1 MLTFPLKAKE
11 SVTLTFGD
19 LRRLVPKTG
28 FKPACF
34 SDDQL
39 LLNDSLVDF
48 HIRWLLTPRPKLPE
62 QPALLQ
68 QLMPG
73 LDASVQDRVHIFN
86 SFFLKKL
93 RQLTLEK
100 KSLQPLLKWVRNV
113 DVFSKDLLF
122 VPVHELSASGHWAL
136 AIICFPGK
144 VVQLRPK
151 TEPVKEEEAAVK
163 EEAAAAAKVEEVGDA
178 SSSSSSGSPPPSQG
192 SPPRPPPPP
201 PPVEAP
207 CILFVDSWQTNE
219 NKALFSQLR
228 HFLEFYWHDK
238 YHESKQDGLDES
250 GKGKHSEPLPLPTA
264 EFGIP
269 GPTRPTRQAPPP
281 PEPKERRERRA
292 KRGHATLEDVYDDDD
307 ALPLPL
313 QQQPAAFGAVD
324 DDVVEEISAPN
335 GRPRRKAASAAVS
348 NMDANLAEERK
359 GRQMERQATHE
370 KKRGT
375 FTAGSSSSS
384 SVVKEV
390 SQIVENAPPGWE
402 PVTHALRKMAK
413 DGRTTYTTYKH
424 PGYTKEARSIPEA
437 WKMVEEAKSHKKAKI
452 NRFPGLAED
461 VESEKAAG
469 VLSRGSRKR
478 ERTEEAAEEAEDVE
492 AADKFYQQSCC
503 PDGHWL
509 DSDLADEDVT
519 CDSCR
524 GLIRKGDYSYFCKE
538 CDYDKCAKCYGAKE
552 EEEPVAAVCNPVTA
566 PMLEESPTSVVDG
579 ESEEEVEQEEV
590 EQEEVFTDV
599 RMQGDGEVAASLAA
613 LQAGDRSGESGEE
626 A

>member
-1 MLTFPLKAKE
+1 M
-11 SVTLTFGD
+11 
-19 LRRLVPKTG
+19 
-28 FKPACF
+28 
-34 SDDQL
+34 
-39 LLNDSLVDF
+39 
-48 HIRWLLTPRPKLPE
+48 
-62 QPALLQ
+62 
-68 QLMPG
+68 
-73 LDASVQDRVHIFN
+73 
-86 SFFLKKL
+86 
-93 RQLTLEK
+93 
-100 KSLQPLLKWVRNV
+100 
-113 DVFSKDLLF
+113 
-122 VPVHELSASGHWAL
+122 
-136 AIICFPGK
+136 
-144 VVQLRPK
+144 
-151 TEPVKEEEAAVK
+151 
-163 EEAAAAAKVEEVGDA
+163 
-178 SSSSSSGSPPPSQG
+178 
-192 SPPRPPPPP
+192 
-201 PPVEAP
+201 
-207 CILFVDSWQTNE
+207 
-219 NKALFSQLR
+219 
-228 HFLEFYWHDK
+228 
-238 YHESKQDGLDES
+238 
-250 GKGKHSEPLPLPTA
+250 
-264 EFGIP
+264 
-269 GPTRPTRQAPPP
+269 
-281 PEPKERRERRA
+281 
-292 KRGHATLEDVYDDDD
+292 DDDD

-348 NMDANLAEERK
+348 NMDANLAEERR

-370 KKRGT
+370 KKRA

-538 CDYDKCAKCYGAKE
+538 CDYDKCAKCHGAKE
-552 EEEPVAAVCNPVTA
+552 EEEPAAVCNPVTA
-566 PMLEESPTSVVDG
+566 PMLEESPTS
-579 ESEEEVEQEEV
+579 SSM
-590 EQEEVFTDV
+590 V
-599 RMQGDGEVAASLAA
+599 RARRRWNRRRWNRR
-613 LQAGDRSGESGEE
+613 RSSPTCGCRVMVRSRRHWLH
-626 A
+626 